1 MVSLGRNL
9 CSGSFWNN
17 GSYFLARGL
26 KIADASLLGTV
37 DFMRLPLAAVFGW
50 VMFNEF
56 SDIWTW
62 FGAAIIFFAV
72 LVTVRRSV
80 A

>member
-26 KIADASLLGTV
+26 KIADASFLAPV
-37 DFMRLPLAAVFGW
+37 DFMRLPLAAIFGW

-56 SDIWTW
+56 SEIWTW
-62 FGAAIIFFAV
+62 FGAIIIFFAV
-72 LVTVRRSV
+72 LVIVRRG
-80 A
+80 AA